1 MGVRLDADGDPDEHV
16 LHGSGVLRHR
26 VQPGDLQ
33 QGVHDHRTHPGRD
46 TGPELVDGLVVAV
59 HGDPIRGKSRLQGHG
74 QLAPGAHVQ
83 RQTLLGHP
91 TGDLDGEKRLG
102 RVVHVLRCAEGGGHL
117 PAAPAEVV
125 LVDDEQRGA
134 VGGREVAHVH
144 PGQGDHAVLAPAGA
158 ARPHLDRQLGHRGG
172 GRGAVGTVV
181 GRGHVGVPRTCG
193 VRPHIRSGALTPSR
207 ASPVAKTCRV
217 AAHRARRAEC
227 SGAGSSSPC
236 GSTRQES

>member
-1 MGVRLDADGDPDEHV
+1 MGVRLDADRDPDQHV
-16 LHGSGVLRHR
+16 LHGSDLLRHR

-33 QGVHDHRTHPGRD
+33 QGVHHHRTHPGRD
-46 TGPELVDGLVVAV
+46 TGPELGEGLVVAV
-59 HGDPIRGKSRLQGHG
+59 QSDPIRGEPSVQGHG
-74 QLAPGAHVQ
+74 QLAPGADVQ
-83 RQTLLGHP
+83 GEALLGHP
-91 TGDLDGEKRLG
+91 AGDLDGEERLR
-102 RVVHVLRCAEGGGHL
+102 RVVHVLRRAEGSGHL

-134 VGGREVAHVH
+134 VGGRELAHVH

-172 GRGAVGTVV
+172 RRGAVGTVL
-181 GRGHVGVPRTCG
+181 GRGHVGVPWTRG

-207 ASPVAKTCRV
+207 ASPVARTCRV
-217 AAHRARRAEC
+217 AAHRARRAEF
-227 SGAGSSSPC
+227 SGAGFSSPG